1 MHDDTS
7 AHAHRTD
14 AHQHCGAPV
23 AVIDHKPITHNLK
36 QLRHVLACNGPE
48 RTPRIWAVAKADAYG
63 HTLEHAY
70 PGLSGADGLAVLTL
84 DEARHCRALGWT
96 GPILVMSAHFTQAAL
111 EDPGLYPLHLII
123 DQQEQL
129 GQIGRAH
136 V

>member
-96 GPILVMSAHFTQAAL
+96 GPRSEEHTSELQSLMRISYAVFCLKNKKTKNTHN
-111 EDPGLYPLHLII
+111 
-123 DQQEQL
+123 
-129 GQIGRAH
+129 
-136 V
+136 